1 MKTINMKIQVKTLI
15 FFTAYILFMFYKII
29 NTSTYSELIP
39 DKLID
44 YIKFIS
50 WSLFMVKII
59 FYHRKD
65 YKQNILFSILFILSL
80 IIRKYSGSSEIFEL
94 VLVGFAASDI
104 DFKYIAKVTLYE
116 ILIMCII
123 IILSSITGIIPNYTF
138 LRSNGNVGF
147 ALGFIYVGKL
157 SIYLQEFMLLDM
169 YLSERKNQEIKNTTI
184 LLYFLLLTIVF
195 VVSYI
200 RNTYIISCIL
210 LLSYIFVKKVKIVN
224 LLKIK
229 KLISI
234 VYIVC
239 FALVYFLVV
248 NYNSNN
254 NFYSKINSLLNTRLS
269 VMNRVY
275 NNYEVSPFGT
285 EIVMKGFNAINEKY
299 TYVDSAYIS
308 ILIKNGYVISMIIA
322 LFYTLFIRKCIDANM
337 YTLALWLIF
346 LSLSSII
353 EDSLIQINFN
363 CLILLLFVTKKNF
376 NEVVKGEEYDRSSCS
391 NIQ

>member
-50 WSLFMVKII
+50 WSLFIVKII
-59 FYHRKD
+59 LYHRKD
-65 YKQNILFSILFILSL
+65 YKQNILFSILLILSM

-123 IILSSITGIIPNYTF
+123 IILSSIIGIIPNYTF

-169 YLSERKNQEIKNTTI
+169 YLSERKNKEIKNTTI

-195 VVSYI
+195 IVSYI
-200 RNTYIISCIL
+200 RNTYIVSCIL

-254 NFYSKINSLLNTRLS
+254 NFYSKINSILNTRLS

-322 LFYTLFIRKCIDANM
+322 LFYTLLIRKCIDANM

>member
-94 VLVGFAASDI
+94 DLVGFAASDI

-147 ALGFIYVGKL
+147 A
-157 SIYLQEFMLLDM
+157 
-169 YLSERKNQEIKNTTI
+169 
-184 LLYFLLLTIVF
+184 
-195 VVSYI
+195 
-200 RNTYIISCIL
+200 
-210 LLSYIFVKKVKIVN
+210 
-224 LLKIK
+224 
-229 KLISI
+229 
-234 VYIVC
+234 
-239 FALVYFLVV
+239 
-248 NYNSNN
+248 
-254 NFYSKINSLLNTRLS
+254 
-269 VMNRVY
+269 
-275 NNYEVSPFGT
+275 
-285 EIVMKGFNAINEKY
+285 
-299 TYVDSAYIS
+299 
-308 ILIKNGYVISMIIA
+308 
-322 LFYTLFIRKCIDANM
+322 
-337 YTLALWLIF
+337 
-346 LSLSSII
+346 
-353 EDSLIQINFN
+353 
-363 CLILLLFVTKKNF
+363 
-376 NEVVKGEEYDRSSCS
+376 
-391 NIQ
+391 

>member
-322 LFYTLFIRKCIDANM
+322 LFYTLLIRKCIDANM